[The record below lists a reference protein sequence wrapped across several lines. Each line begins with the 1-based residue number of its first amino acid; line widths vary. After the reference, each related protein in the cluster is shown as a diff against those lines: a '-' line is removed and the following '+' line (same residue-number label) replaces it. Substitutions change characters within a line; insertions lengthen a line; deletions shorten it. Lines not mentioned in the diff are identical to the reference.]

1 MNYTK
6 TPIIYC
12 DGCLGISKTSII
24 IRQNASNKIKDAQY
38 FGDLYSPSLYSFKK
52 FCAVF
57 NASCLQNQGDRIKG
71 TGL

>member
-38 FGDLYSPSLYSFKK
+38 FGDFAGISSHAP
-52 FCAVF
+52 
-57 NASCLQNQGDRIKG
+57 
-71 TGL
+71 